1 MNSAP
6 SIPSLIALY
15 WRDATI
21 KRAGDTVGFML
32 LAAAGFHWFAPP
44 ESPPPGVDLSFEIAM
59 SKWVPLIAVVALI
72 VLVRRHRWVT
82 AVLTH
87 GIVIKGIIEN
97 VDVYA
102 REARHR
108 ETTPAFQRVIIRSYY
123 ATIRYTWQ
131 GIDKQVCL
139 KLPSSPSVY
148 GAFKGRELDLMI
160 LESAPGKPLI
170 RAVYLDRL

>member
-1 MNSAP
+1 MPN
-6 SIPSLIALY
+6 LIALY

-32 LAAAGFHWFAPP
+32 LVAAGFHWLAPP
-44 ESPPPGVDLSFEIAM
+44 ESPLPGVDLSFEIAM
-59 SKWVPLIAVVALI
+59 SKWVPAGALLIVVVALI

-87 GIVIKGIIEN
+87 GIVSKGIIE
-97 VDVYA
+97 DVNLYA
-102 REARHR
+102 REARQR

-123 ATIRYTWQ
+123 ATIRYTWR